1 MSINSIPEKPAKVGK
16 PSRLSEILERYEDVF
31 GDDLGCCKG
40 PSVSILVQQDAA
52 PRFRAAWKVPYAWN
66 QKLEGEL
73 EQLQEEGI
81 IEPVRHSDWASP
93 IVPILKSDGS
103 LRICRD
109 YKRTVNSVC
118 KVDVYPLPRVEDL
131 FAKLERG
138 KKFTK
143 IDLRQAYAQLPLDEG
158 SRQLTTINTQHGLF
172 QYRRLPF
179 GIASTPAIF
188 QRRIEGILLGV
199 TST

>member
-1 MSINSIPEKPAKVGK
+1 MQYLDSWQ
-16 PSRLSEILERYEDVF
+16 F
-31 GDDLGCCKG
+31 G
-40 PSVSILVQQDAA
+40 
-52 PRFRAAWKVPYAWN
+52 VPYAWN

-73 EQLQEEGI
+73 KRLQEEGI
-81 IEPVRHSDWASP
+81 IEPVRHSEWASP

-131 FAKLERG
+131 FAKLGGG

-143 IDLRQAYAQLPLDEG
+143 IDLRQAYAQLPSDEG
-158 SRQLTTINTQHGLF
+158 SRQLTTINTQPGLF

-179 GIASTPAIF
+179 GIASAPAIF
-188 QRRIEGILLGV
+188 QRRIEGILAGV
-199 TST
+199 PSTLVRVDDILVTGTTDEEYLQNLEDAMQLLSTAGL